1 MPLSWDLG
9 LTNASEGFYFE
20 SPSVVFEGQRHKEG
34 LWSLVQK
41 DLLAANIGADAQH
54 LYNFRSTSKLP
65 ADSSVLL
72 H

>member
-1 MPLSWDLG
+1 MDV
-9 LTNASEGFYFE
+9 SEGFYFE
-20 SPSVVFEGQRHKEG
+20 SPSLVLEGQFHRNR

-41 DLLAANIGADAQH
+41 DLLAANIGADAQNV
-54 LYNFRSTSKLP
+54 YNFPGIRELP

>member
-1 MPLSWDLG
+1 M
-9 LTNASEGFYFE
+9 NAYEGFYFE
-20 SPSVVFEGQRHKEG
+20 SQSVLSEGQLHEDR

-41 DLLAANIGADAQH
+41 DFLAANTGADAQH
-54 LYNFRSTSKLP
+54 LYNFHSTSKLP

>member
-9 LTNASEGFYFE
+9 LTDASEGFYFE
-20 SPSVVFEGQRHKEG
+20 SPSFVFEGQLCKDR

-54 LYNFRSTSKLP
+54 LCNFHGTSKLP